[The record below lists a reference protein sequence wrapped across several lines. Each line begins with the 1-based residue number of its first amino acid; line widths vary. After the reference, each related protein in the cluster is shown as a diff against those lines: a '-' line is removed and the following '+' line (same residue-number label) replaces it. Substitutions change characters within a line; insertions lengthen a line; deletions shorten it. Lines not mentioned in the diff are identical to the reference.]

1 MSKYGI
7 NKTPKEIMLSLAE
20 NVLAIRK
27 EKKISREELSEFSGV
42 SYSSLR
48 RFENTGMISFESLLK
63 ISSAL
68 GRLSEFENLLQFK
81 NTEQKKNL
89 FDI

>member
-7 NKTPKEIMLSLAE
+7 NKTPKEIMLSLAG
-20 NVLAIRK
+20 NILAIRK
-27 EKKISREELSEFSGV
+27 EKKISREKLSEISGV

-48 RFENTGMISFESLLK
+48 RFESTGMISLESLLK
-63 ISSAL
+63 ISNAL
-68 GRLSEFENLLQFK
+68 GRLDEFETLLQFK